1 MGLDVGVS
9 SVPGY
14 TLTLEIRRSSLD
26 MASGL
31 EGKVK
36 WASLPGSL
44 VQAFLP

>member
-1 MGLDVGVS
+1 MGLGVGVT

-31 EGKVK
+31 EGKVN
-36 WASLPGSL
+36 WASLPDSL
-44 VQAFLP
+44 VQAFFP